1 MTFAAGTPKLYF
13 DDLRVGLLGEYG
25 SYTVSR
31 EEIIAFARAYDPQP
45 FHVDDEAAKRSI
57 YGGLIASGWHTAS
70 LAMRL
75 VVDGF
80 LRDAASLGSPGV
92 DQLRW
97 LKPVRP
103 GDTLSVRVEI
113 LEVTPSR
120 SKPDRGSIRVTYETL
135 NQHREVVLALT
146 CAMMFARRPAP

>member
-1 MTFAAGTPKLYF
+1 MPKLYL

-57 YGGLIASGWHTAS
+57 YSGLIASGWHTAS
-70 LAMRL
+70 VAMRL

-80 LRDAASLGSPGV
+80 LTNAASLGSPGV

-113 LEVTPSR
+113 LEITPSR
-120 SKPDRGSIRVTYETL
+120 SKPDRGSIRVTYDTL

-146 CAMMFARRPAP
+146 CAMMFARRPVP